1 MLRSPRSAIALV
13 VVLCS
18 LLAAACSNGPGP
30 GGAPGDVDR
39 MLASALQAHAEGHLR
54 EAVDLYERILVLD
67 PQNKFAYYNLG
78 LIDQTQGR
86 VDAAAANYVQAI
98 EIDPAFTPAL
108 FNLAIIRADQGAA
121 DEAIELYRDVLAVNA
136 DDAGAHLNLGFLLL
150 DQGHRK
156 PGRAELAI
164 AVQIDPSLESR
175 IPEGLVVVGGA
186 TGP

>member
-13 VVLCS
+13 VVLGS
-18 LLAAACSNGPGP
+18 LLAAACSQGPGTD
-30 GGAPGDVDR
+30 GAGDVDR
-39 MLASALQAHAEGHLR
+39 TLASALQAHAEGRLGD
-54 EAVDLYERILVLD
+54 AVDLYQEVLVLD
-67 PQNKFAYYNLG
+67 PENKFAYYNLG

-86 VDAAAANYVQAI
+86 IDAAAANYVQAI
-98 EIDPAFTPAL
+98 DIDPAFTPAL

-121 DEAIELYRDVLAVNA
+121 DEAIDLYRDVLAVNA

-150 DQGHRK
+150 DRGHRK
-156 PGRAELAI
+156 QGRAELAI